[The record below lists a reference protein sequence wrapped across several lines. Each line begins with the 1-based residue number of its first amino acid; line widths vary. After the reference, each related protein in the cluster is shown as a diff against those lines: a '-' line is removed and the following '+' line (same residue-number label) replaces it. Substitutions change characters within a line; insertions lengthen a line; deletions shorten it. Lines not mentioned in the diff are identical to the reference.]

1 MNSKYGLHCL
11 IVVFFVAK
19 KNRSQEERGGG
30 KKKGKK
36 PHYLVKG
43 TKLETNSNLINLIWE
58 TPTGFSNFW
67 IQFLN
72 LVINISNHTDSK

>member
-1 MNSKYGLHCL
+1 MVSTVLL
-11 IVVFFVAK
+11 LSFFVAK
-19 KNRSQEERGGG
+19 KNRSQEEGGG
-30 KKKGKK
+30 GRN

-43 TKLETNSNLINLIWE
+43 TKLETNSNLIKLIWE

-72 LVINISNHTDSK
+72 